1 VDRADDLIV
10 GAGLAPARPVRIR
23 RAGTSPALTKTMT
36 RRRFYA
42 PPEAFTPD
50 QKSAVLNPDETKH
63 LRNVLRLE
71 TGDEVYVFDGAGR
84 EFRGNIDS
92 LSRNSTNIQ
101 ITQEVAPAASESP
114 LKLTMAV
121 ALLKGEKFD
130 LVVQKLTEL
139 GVNCI
144 VPIITSR
151 ADVRLRSDDDGERKL
166 VRWRRI
172 VMEATKQCGR
182 ARLMTITSPIAFDE
196 FVKSSGAEGERLMF
210 AERDGAQLRTVVAN
224 QMTAAQANAL
234 VGSEGGWTDDEL
246 DHARD
251 AGWQIVTL
259 GGRIMRAETAA
270 ITCAALLQHR
280 FGDLI

>member
-1 VDRADDLIV
+1 
-10 GAGLAPARPVRIR
+10 
-23 RAGTSPALTKTMT
+23 MT

-42 PPEAFTPD
+42 PPNAFTAD
-50 QKSAVLNPDETKH
+50 KVVTLGADESQH
-63 LRNVLRLE
+63 LRNVLRLQ

-84 EFRGNIDS
+84 EFRGKIERF
-92 LSRNSTNIQ
+92 SRIATSIH
-101 ITQEVAPAASESP
+101 IAEEVAPAAAESP
-114 LKLTMAV
+114 LKLTLAV

-130 LVVQKLTEL
+130 LVIQKLTEL

-144 VPIITSR
+144 VPIMTKR
-151 ADVRLRSDDDGERKL
+151 ADVRIRNNDDADRKL
-166 VRWRRI
+166 TRWRRI

-182 ARLMTITSPIAFDE
+182 AHLMSITSPITFAE
-196 FVKSSGAEGERLMF
+196 FVASSRAEGERFMF
-210 AERDGAQLRTVVAN
+210 AERGGAKLKTVEAN
-224 QMTAAQANAL
+224 QETSAQVTAL

-246 DHARD
+246 DQARD
-251 AGWQIVTL
+251 GGWQIVTL